1 MFACYY
7 VIIIR
12 FSFNLK
18 NFGRC
23 DLSIYRCSDLFLFGE
38 DLDIFLDF
46 MDDDEE
52 IQGIFDEKVDEVRSD
67 EFFVQLE
74 IQQL

>member
-1 MFACYY
+1 MSAEDVEAGCH
-7 VIIIR
+7 VMR
-12 FSFNLK
+12 RCTFSFK
-18 NFGRC
+18 MAAK
-23 DLSIYRCSDLFLFGE
+23 SSDLFLFGE

-46 MDDDEE
+46 MDNDEE